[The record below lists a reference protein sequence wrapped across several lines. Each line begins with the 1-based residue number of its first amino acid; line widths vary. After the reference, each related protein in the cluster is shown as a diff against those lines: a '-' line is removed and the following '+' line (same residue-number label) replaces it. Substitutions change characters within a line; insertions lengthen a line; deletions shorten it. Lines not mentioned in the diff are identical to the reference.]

1 LVNDLI
7 VINED
12 NYILVETIKNKEL
25 YIWNYNFNKVTNM
38 NIVYYLYKKYEFE
51 KILSGQNITF
61 NEIIF
66 TREIDNRFIK
76 ITLHS
81 FKKILNK

>member
-1 LVNDLI
+1 MVNDLI

>member
-61 NEIIF
+61 NEIH
-66 TREIDNRFIK
+66 
-76 ITLHS
+76 L
-81 FKKILNK
+81 